1 LTQTATRELAQHWRT
16 LLGCTIAAS
25 IGTIGLQAYTSGAFV
40 PALMQESDF
49 TKQQLSLAT
58 FLLSTVVAVCSP
70 FAGALMDRFGPLRIV
85 AFSVLGEAAAFALLS
100 QIPASFGIYLS
111 CIMLLAFLGAGTTPP
126 GFARMVAARFDR
138 ARGLALGTM
147 ISGLGLMAITAPMWA
162 TWVIG
167 EWGWRTGY
175 LIMAALVACL
185 GGGGLL
191 LVRSEGQLHPIVSKP
206 SAQAAEGV
214 SPLKRPLFW
223 LMLVGFLAPAFFSGG
238 YLFHLIT
245 LLRERGFTPTA
256 AAEVQSLVGVAILVG
271 RLGSGTALDR
281 LSPSLVATI
290 TFTISALGC
299 LLLLFS
305 NPICMGVAALAIGL
319 TIGAELDIMAY
330 FISRYFGLN
339 RFGRLYGLAYGI
351 FIMSAGASPALITYL
366 VGWGGYS
373 LALAVSTV
381 GTLVGAGILFSLPDP
396 RRIAERQAQ
405 AVAQAEPASRLPEP
419 PKVVAALRRQDSV

>member
-1 LTQTATRELAQHWRT
+1 MAESATRELAQHWRT

-40 PALMQESDF
+40 PALMQGAGFS
-49 TKQQLSLAT
+49 KQQLSLAT
-58 FLLSTVVAVCSP
+58 FLLSAVVAVCAP
-70 FAGALMDRFGPLRIV
+70 FAGALMDRFGALRIA

-100 QIPASFGIYLS
+100 QIPPNFGIYAS
-111 CIMLLAFLGAGTTPP
+111 CIMLLAFLGVGTTPP
-126 GFARMVAARFDR
+126 GFARMVTARFDR

-175 LIMAALVACL
+175 LMMAAMVACL
-185 GGGGLL
+185 GGAGLL
-191 LVRSEGQLHPIVSKP
+191 LVRTEGRIDPIISQPTVRS
-206 SAQAAEGV
+206 STGT
-214 SPLKRPLFW
+214 SPLKAPLFW
-223 LMLVGFLAPAFFSGG
+223 LMLAGFLAPAFFSGG
-238 YLFHLIT
+238 YLFHLIS
-245 LLRERGFTPTA
+245 LLRERGFTPA
-256 AAEVQSLVGVAILVG
+256 AAAQVQSLVGVAILVG

-281 LSPSLVATI
+281 FSPSLVATI
-290 TFTISALGC
+290 TFSVSALGC

-305 NPICMGVAALAIGL
+305 NPLCMGIAALAIGL

-351 FIMSAGASPALITYL
+351 FIISAGASPALITYL

-373 LALAVSTV
+373 LALAVSTA
-381 GTLVGAGILFSLPDP
+381 GTLAGAAILFSLPDP
-396 RRIAERQAQ
+396 RRNAEP
-405 AVAQAEPASRLPEP
+405 QAEAF
-419 PKVVAALRRQDSV
+419 A

>member
-1 LTQTATRELAQHWRT
+1 
-16 LLGCTIAAS
+16 
-25 IGTIGLQAYTSGAFV
+25 
-40 PALMQESDF
+40 
-49 TKQQLSLAT
+49 
-58 FLLSTVVAVCSP
+58 
-70 FAGALMDRFGPLRIV
+70 
-85 AFSVLGEAAAFALLS
+85 
-100 QIPASFGIYLS
+100 
-111 CIMLLAFLGAGTTPP
+111 
-126 GFARMVAARFDR
+126 
-138 ARGLALGTM
+138 
-147 ISGLGLMAITAPMWA
+147 
-162 TWVIG
+162 
-167 EWGWRTGY
+167 
-175 LIMAALVACL
+175 
-185 GGGGLL
+185 
-191 LVRSEGQLHPIVSKP
+191 
-206 SAQAAEGV
+206 
-214 SPLKRPLFW
+214 LFW